1 MRSASGD
8 SSPVLPWLLIRQDGH
23 GNRYRVGS
31 YATRGE
37 AEQIAARLGRRAGPV
52 PAGGAGSRS
61 GPCAGSDGDADS
73 YLVESRTV
81 EGADR
86 G

>member
-31 YATRGE
+31 YATRVE
-37 AEQIAARLGRRAGPV
+37 AEQIADRLGRRAGSGQRAGSGSGSG
-52 PAGGAGSRS
+52 AGG
-61 GPCAGSDGDADS
+61 DTDS
-73 YLVESRTV
+73 YLVESRAP